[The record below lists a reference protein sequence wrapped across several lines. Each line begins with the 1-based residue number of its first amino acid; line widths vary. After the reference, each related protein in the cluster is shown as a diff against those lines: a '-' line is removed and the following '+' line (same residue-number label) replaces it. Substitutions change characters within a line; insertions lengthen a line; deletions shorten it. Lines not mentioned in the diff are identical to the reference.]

1 MKKCPFCLK
10 FSDSGLPGT
19 QQLYVLPSDNI
30 IHNFLLFQTATA
42 QVKTGDNIILVDS
55 ENSGEVF
62 TVPQD
67 GYMGSTFKQEV
78 QVDKATTAVINA
90 KLSLESAIRQ
100 SQREEGKLDAAVTT
114 ASNKV
119 ESINDTY

>member
-30 IHNFLLFQTATA
+30 IHNFLLFQT
-42 QVKTGDNIILVDS
+42 
-55 ENSGEVF
+55 GEVF